1 MESLNSFFD
10 QAGAWGPVF
19 LALAAAVE
27 YIFPPFPGDTVTL
40 LGGLYSY
47 LRGNCLPLVFAAIMA
62 GTLLGSSVDYA
73 LGRWIAQHYANRGSS
88 SWLGRRIKPEQLD
101 RWRQRFHQREI
112 MWLLLNR
119 FLPAIRGPVFFAA
132 GMAQVPYKRV
142 LFWGG
147 LSALLWNCLLIFT
160 GYALGGQ
167 AHKLEALLLSYGR
180 YSWIAL
186 GVFGVA
192 VGATVF
198 LKRLRNA

>member
-1 MESLNSFFD
+1 MESLNSFFN

-27 YIFPPFPGDTVTL
+27 YVFPPFPGDTVTL

-62 GTLLGSSVDYA
+62 GTLLGSSADYA
-73 LGRWIAQHYANRGSS
+73 LGRWIAQRYANRGSS

-119 FLPAIRGPVFFAA
+119 FLPAIRGPVFLAA
-132 GMAQVPYKRV
+132 GMAQVPYRRV

-147 LSALLWNCLLIFT
+147 LSAILWNCLLLFA

-167 AHKLEALLLSYGR
+167 AHKLEALLLNYGR
-180 YSWIAL
+180 YSWLAI
-186 GVFGVA
+186 GIFGVTVTA
-192 VGATVF
+192 VVF
-198 LKRLRNA
+198 WKKLRSA